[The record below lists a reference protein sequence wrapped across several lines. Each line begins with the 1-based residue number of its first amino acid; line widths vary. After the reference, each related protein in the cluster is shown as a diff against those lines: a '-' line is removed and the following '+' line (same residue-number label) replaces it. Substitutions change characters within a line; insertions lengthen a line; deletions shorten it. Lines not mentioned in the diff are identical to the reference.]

1 MRRLMWFSIGFALS
15 CGLCAYILPV
25 NWILPLAIPALILGL
40 AVGIPGRD
48 RLHPRRIAYTLV
60 GMALGLGWYMGYR
73 QIYLKPAIELD
84 GQTALVQ
91 ITVSDYSFSSGYG
104 TGVDGTVTFRGN
116 TYQVRAYLTEESTI
130 APGKNISGTFRFRV
144 TTPEGEEEATYHSG
158 KGIFL
163 LAYQEG
169 DATIYPAAFLSI
181 RHYPSLLRQKVKE
194 ILKSCFPEDTCAFA
208 KALLLGD
215 TYDLDYETL
224 TAFKVSGIRHI
235 VAISGLHISIFYSM
249 VSLLTFKR
257 RYLTAIVGIPV
268 LFLFAAVAGF
278 TPSVTRACIMVWL
291 MMLATAFHR
300 EYDGGTALAFAALVM
315 LLVNPYVIT
324 SAGFQLSVA
333 AVAGIYL
340 FSGSI
345 REWMKGFLG
354 KGKGK
359 SISARLNRWFCGSL
373 SVSLGAMSLTTPLC
387 AWYFGTVSLV
397 GVLTNLL
404 TLWIT
409 SIIFYGII
417 AVCVLNPLSTALASG
432 LARII
437 SWCIRY
443 VLLCAKILGKIPLA
457 AVYTKSIYIT
467 LWLILFYVLLG
478 LFLLRKKKHPLRLI
492 CAGVVSLCL
501 ALLCSWIEPLMDE
514 CRVTV
519 LDVGQGQCILLQSEG
534 RTYLVDCGG
543 TNSEDAA
550 DMAAETLLSQGISRL
565 DGIILT
571 HYDTDH
577 CGGIPYLL
585 TRVDTD
591 ALFLPDVGDEMGE
604 EMAALVQSGIIRV
617 WDDLSLT
624 FGEGKIQ
631 IFGPIYS
638 GATNENSLCVLFET
652 ENCAILITGDR
663 TSFGERMLLRENSL
677 PQVDLLVAGHHGSK
691 TSTSPELL
699 AAVQPWVVAI
709 SVGENNGYGHPSPE
723 VLQRLEEFGCAVYR
737 TDQDG
742 TILFRR

>member
-25 NWILPLAIPALILGL
+25 NWILPLAILGLILGL
-40 AVGIPGRD
+40 AVGIPGRNW
-48 RLHPRRIAYTLV
+48 LYPRRIAYTLV
-60 GMALGLGWYMGYR
+60 GIALELGWYMGYR
-73 QIYLKPAIELD
+73 QIYLKPAIALD
-84 GQTALVQ
+84 GQTALAK
-91 ITVSDYSFSSGYG
+91 ITASDYSFSTGYG

-116 TYQVRAYLTEESTI
+116 TYHIRAYLTEDFAVT
-130 APGKNISGTFRFRV
+130 PGQKISGTFRFRV
-144 TTPEGEEEATYHSG
+144 TTPEGEEDATYHQG
-158 KGIFL
+158 RGIFL

-169 DATIYPAAFLSI
+169 DVTVYPGAVLSLS
-181 RHYPSLLRQKVKE
+181 HYPSILRQNIKK
-194 ILKSCFPEDTCAFA
+194 ILKNCFPEDTYGFA
-208 KALLLGD
+208 QALLLGD

-224 TAFKVSGIRHI
+224 TAFKVSGIRYI
-235 VAISGLHISIFYSM
+235 VAVSGLHISIFYSM
-249 VSLLTFKR
+249 ISMLTFKR

-315 LLVNPYVIT
+315 LLGNPYVIT

-354 KGKGK
+354 NGKGK
-359 SISARLNRWFCGSL
+359 SIPARLNRWFRGSL
-373 SVSLGAMSLTTPLC
+373 ATSLGAMSLTTPLC

-397 GVLTNLL
+397 GLLTNLL

-409 SIIFYGII
+409 SVIFYGII
-417 AVCVLNPLSTALASG
+417 AVCIFHPLFPALASG
-432 LARII
+432 LAKII
-437 SWCIRY
+437 AWAIRY
-443 VLLCAKILGKIPLA
+443 VLVCAKTLAKIPLA
-457 AVYTKSIYIT
+457 AVYTKSTYIT
-467 LWLILFYVLLG
+467 LWLVFFYALLG
-478 LFLLRKKKHPLRLI
+478 IFLLRKKKHPFRLI
-492 CAGVVSLCL
+492 CTGILSLCL
-501 ALLCSWIEPLMDE
+501 ALLCSWVEPLMDE

-519 LDVGQGQCILLQSEG
+519 LDVGQGQCILLQTEG

-543 TNSEDAA
+543 TDKENAA

-571 HYDTDH
+571 HFDTDH
-577 CGGIPYLL
+577 CGGISYLL

-591 ALFLPDVGDEMGE
+591 ALFLPAVEDEAAE
-604 EMAALVQSGIIRV
+604 EMADLVTTGVV
-617 WDDLSLT
+617 WVWEDLTLT
-624 FGEGKIQ
+624 FGKGKIQ

-638 GATNENSLCVLFET
+638 GASNENSLCVLFET
-652 ENCAILITGDR
+652 ENCAILVTGDR
-663 TSFGERMLLRENSL
+663 TSFGERMLLRETSL
-677 PQVDLLVAGHHGSK
+677 PRVDLLVAGHHGSK

-699 AAVQPWVVAI
+699 AAVQPRAVAI
-709 SVGENNGYGHPSPE
+709 SVGEDNAYGHPSPE

-737 TDQDG
+737 TDRDG